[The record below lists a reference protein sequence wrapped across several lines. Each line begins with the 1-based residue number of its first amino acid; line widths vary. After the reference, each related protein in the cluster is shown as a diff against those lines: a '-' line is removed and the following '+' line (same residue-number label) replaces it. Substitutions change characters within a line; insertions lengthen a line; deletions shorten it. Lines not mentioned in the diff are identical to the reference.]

1 MTKPTIKF
9 KLLAGSLLLAL
20 AFFAVHTRHPLNRM
34 APLQPFRLQPSSPF
48 SAPVSRRRLRWA
60 KAT

>member
-9 KLLAGSLLLAL
+9 KLLAGFLLLAL
-20 AFFAVHTRHPLNRM
+20 AFFAAHADPLNRM